1 MRRSRKNNRQPFR
14 LTRDGR
20 QILAEKN
27 SVFFFT
33 AIVVGPFSKMLRAVL
48 RFLISYPFVY
58 GRRLFHGF
66 VFERGLFSIYILNGR
81 DRTLTSV
88 KKQNKRAP

>member
-1 MRRSRKNNRQPFR
+1 
-14 LTRDGR
+14 
-20 QILAEKN
+20 
-27 SVFFFT
+27 
-33 AIVVGPFSKMLRAVL
+33 MLRAVL